1 MSTSERL
8 DVLDGFRGFAI
19 ALVVVYHEWLVSGQ
33 ALGWLNFIVEAGF
46 FGVDLFFF
54 ISGFCLFYPYARAMF
69 DGRRQPGT
77 RRFYERRAL
86 KIVPSY
92 LLAIAV
98 FAIVYRGQFSSAK
111 DAALQVFAHLTF
123 LHTLSTSTFGSISG
137 PLWTIGIEVQFYLIF
152 PLVALAFRRFPLA
165 GYLALIVLSES
176 YRVGIGA
183 LGLGTSFLWINQLP
197 AFLDVFGAGMF
208 AAYALLWLRARRM
221 SIRTISSAVAAAAF
235 GLTLAALA
243 AASRVNATTGVDAA
257 HGWLNAHR
265 VLIGPLCLVLA
276 LSTSFASKAL
286 RGLVASRAIVFLSAI
301 SYNLYLWHLE
311 IAVWFHNAGFRGPS
325 LYAYSLVASIAF
337 ACLITYRLEQ
347 PLLRADL
354 AALIGSI
361 RERFDSRRGVEP
373 LERAA

>member
-33 ALGWLNFIVEAGF
+33 ALGWLNFICEAGF

-197 AFLDVFGAGMF
+197 AFL
-208 AAYALLWLRARRM
+208 
-221 SIRTISSAVAAAAF
+221 
-235 GLTLAALA
+235 
-243 AASRVNATTGVDAA
+243 
-257 HGWLNAHR
+257 
-265 VLIGPLCLVLA
+265 
-276 LSTSFASKAL
+276 
-286 RGLVASRAIVFLSAI
+286 
-301 SYNLYLWHLE
+301 
-311 IAVWFHNAGFRGPS
+311 
-325 LYAYSLVASIAF
+325 
-337 ACLITYRLEQ
+337 
-347 PLLRADL
+347 
-354 AALIGSI
+354 
-361 RERFDSRRGVEP
+361 
-373 LERAA
+373 